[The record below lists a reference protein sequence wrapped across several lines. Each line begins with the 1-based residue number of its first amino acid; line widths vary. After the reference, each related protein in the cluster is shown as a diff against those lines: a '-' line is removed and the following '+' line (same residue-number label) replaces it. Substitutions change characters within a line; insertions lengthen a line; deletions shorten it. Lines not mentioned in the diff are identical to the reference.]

1 MDIVTL
7 SVLLVLG
14 FIGGL
19 LHAILPPQETS
30 PSQIG
35 ARVFAGIV
43 VALVF
48 GYGMIT
54 VALKDLEPLELF
66 VVLAPT
72 VIGMAYVGMD
82 LLKAIVQ
89 KATG

>member
-1 MDIVTL
+1 
-7 SVLLVLG
+7 
-14 FIGGL
+14 
-19 LHAILPPQETS
+19 
-30 PSQIG
+30 
-35 ARVFAGIV
+35 
-43 VALVF
+43 
-48 GYGMIT
+48 
-54 VALKDLEPLELF
+54 LELF